1 MGMGGEGQD
10 SGDSLLIGAWRG
22 APDGTGT
29 DQRGGYYTGVVD
41 NIEVSFSTPFG
52 FIASHAILVR
62 LPTQPLQIELLV
74 PRLYHVQGHRNQHHS
89 ATVEPTV
96 TELACNMQVVSG

>member
-1 MGMGGEGQD
+1 MGWNTSYAQAYINGSLCESVAISDYPSNEMGMGGEGQD

-41 NIEVSFSTPFG
+41 NIEVSF
-52 FIASHAILVR
+52 
-62 LPTQPLQIELLV
+62 
-74 PRLYHVQGHRNQHHS
+74 
-89 ATVEPTV
+89 
-96 TELACNMQVVSG
+96 